1 MKLLDKIF
9 FPLKKLTSKEKIT
22 VLHATTEYPC
32 PIGEVNLRA
41 MQTIK
46 TAFGVKVGYS
56 DHTQGSHASIAAS
69 VIGAKIIEKH
79 FTLNNHYSNF
89 RDHQLSLNPND
100 MKSLVKSIRSIE
112 SMMGIE
118 GKTLQAD
125 EKKNISSMRRSLYS
139 SKILT
144 RNSILISEDIRIV
157 RPFVSL
163 GPSDIKRVV
172 GKKIKKNINI
182 NRPIFLTNLKK

>member
-1 MKLLDKIF
+1 
-9 FPLKKLTSKEKIT
+9 
-22 VLHATTEYPC
+22 
-32 PIGEVNLRA
+32 
-41 MQTIK
+41 
-46 TAFGVKVGYS
+46 
-56 DHTQGSHASIAAS
+56 
-69 VIGAKIIEKH
+69 
-79 FTLNNHYSNF
+79 
-89 RDHQLSLNPND
+89 
-100 MKSLVKSIRSIE
+100 
-112 SMMGIE
+112 
-118 GKTLQAD
+118 
-125 EKKNISSMRRSLYS
+125 MRRSLYS